1 MADKNQSWGG
11 RFSEGYPVG
20 RVVSVKRD
28 SGQPFAEIAVEPLA
42 RLERNRE
49 VLLVWSN
56 AAGQF
61 VDSAFRLDGGGPEA
75 GR

>member
-1 MADKNQSWGG
+1 MSPDGAPAQPS
-11 RFSEGYPVG
+11 RE
-20 RVVSVKRD
+20 VSAGV
-28 SGQPFAEIAVEPLA
+28 SASVAEIAVEPLA